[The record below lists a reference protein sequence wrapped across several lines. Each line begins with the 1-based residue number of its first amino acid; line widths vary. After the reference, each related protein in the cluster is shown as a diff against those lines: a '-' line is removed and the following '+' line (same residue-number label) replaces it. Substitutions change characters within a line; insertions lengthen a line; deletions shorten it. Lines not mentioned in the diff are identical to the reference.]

1 MGIYQQL
8 KGLLR
13 SQYIQMKR
21 NFFLSLVEILC
32 PIILLLLFLLLRLLF
47 SSKEEKFDSIFDN
60 DLDFFYKYS
69 TNLTNY
75 NPQIGQNENSNIDI
89 NTETP
94 IPYYYFLAHCRLT
107 KHIAIIGKDFPQKLI
122 DKISFYFWELNYDV
136 DEKNFFKKFTSIN
149 EFEEYMTSKEYGTDE
164 ISYPKICFGIS
175 QTDKFKFGIHYNTKN
190 IESENS
196 NEMEDLLAQES
207 PHIPEMKSNKNEK
220 IRIQENLKFFDY
232 YKNSGYLMTMKLIYD
247 YMLQEITNNPYA
259 EINYS
264 IIGMKY
270 DNIKKDN
277 FHRFLSLL
285 GFFIII
291 SYAIPFSINIY
302 KEIHF
307 RETKK
312 KEYLKSMGVKEIIF
326 FMTSFVKS
334 LIINIFQSIFCALFS
349 HLILKQSQYIYLFF
363 IFLLF
368 GLVMFSM
375 VYFFQSFLQESRM
388 GVIISLLIYCIM
400 SFFYLPLNS
409 PIADKSF
416 IYLICIFFP
425 PANLLLGMNNFYVYE
440 KEFSP
445 LNNRVNL
452 DISQITISLM
462 ITFLFLNFII
472 YLFLGFII
480 SQLFCY
486 EYGVNKSICCSNK
499 KNRININIDDINSNN
514 NINKNYKGIS
524 KKTSEEIKIKSNPPP
539 KIKIGLDYID
549 ENDEFDEQNNQNI
562 NLEKEKYIK
571 QFKYGLYDFVN
582 TLSQKKSQIV
592 LEAKKENLRQSL
604 FKIIGNEKDTDI
616 KNDKKEKKED
626 LNDECEINLENQI
639 EIQEIR
645 NKRRFHES
653 TMFNLKPEGKIINDN
668 IKMNNI
674 QNIMD
679 SFIKEIPKEK
689 LPDDISKKIN
699 LNDIKFEE
707 KEIKDNREDFHV
719 GPRLEIK
726 NIIKRYGNEKV
737 LALDNLSFTLYENE
751 IYGLLGQNGAGK
763 STFISIL
770 SGLIEAN
777 SGSIKYKLNK
787 DDKGLDV
794 RDPQG
799 NKQFRKILG
808 VCPQNNN
815 ILYEELTVKE
825 NLEIF
830 CLLKYDKKEHGNNEK
845 YYIEKEVKELINKF
859 ELEKVENELSKN
871 ISGGLKRRL
880 CIAIAFCGRSKVI
893 ILDEPTGGIDILSRK
908 KLMNILKKLKND
920 NKIILLITHFM
931 DETSFL
937 ADQIGILK
945 NGKLLCSG
953 TNRELIDNYGNYIT
967 IQINKGEDG
976 TIKNLINYIKT
987 NIVLKDNNNNISR
1000 ESDLIN
1006 DTYNHQNMID
1016 PSDASISFESNNSSF
1031 INKEKMEIKK
1041 YKERVVIKIPVI
1053 KFDFS
1058 KSYDLLKNIEE
1069 ITQTKDFRIIKD
1081 QLEDAFINV
1090 IKEKADSD
1098 DKKDYLIFSEMDNY
1112 VEKFNSFGKF
1122 INELKIL
1129 FFKRGFE
1136 TLRNKKSFI
1145 LEILFPILLTLIAC
1159 LVTYIELLEENRTT
1173 FIELNNFSNDTQ
1185 TIYYDYSNIININDY
1200 NSILYGDSKEKL
1212 KNYNFQPLRNNLGNG
1227 NNALQNLISYLNI
1240 IYEYNKKEKI
1250 ENNFANYYLIN
1261 ADKEKNNYEFATF
1274 ISTKQR
1280 HSTIVYSNYILNNII
1295 KFEMKQNNQY
1305 KDYVNNVGITNSP
1318 FLISYEEKKDKKTRN
1333 GSVLVFFVSIALA
1346 LFPSNFIT
1354 IIIREK
1360 ENKSK
1365 HLQLLSGL
1373 SIYTYWINNYIFEL
1387 IKYYVVVGICFIL
1400 ITIFEFYEKYLIIF
1414 YFFYGPALVSFTYVV
1429 SYFIEFEGL
1438 GQTIILLINLIF
1450 GALCGTA
1457 TLILRTNKDM
1467 KNLGIPLSYFL
1478 RIVPSFCISYGF
1490 SQLISKKILFTID
1503 YFKNKDDYE
1512 TIKKKFND
1520 SSTIIKDNKYV
1531 SIDIV
1536 FLVSEIF
1543 LYTGLLIFLENKDY
1557 FLWKLGFFKNNIV
1570 ESDQK
1575 PLPRN
1580 KINHDTIIAG
1590 TTKSTTRKIINKQK
1604 EKNNSLDVNKLKKDF
1619 KFRTHFFN
1627 CCKKKEIKH
1636 VLTNLS
1642 FEVCDGECFGLLG
1655 SNGQGKTTTF
1665 KCLCKEIIPDG
1676 GSIKIDDIN
1685 IFDFSVKEKPI
1696 IGYCPQFDS
1705 IFEFLTVSENLK
1717 YYGRLKGI
1725 NEFCLNKFINIIL
1738 KKLNLTKY
1746 INKLS
1751 GELSGG
1757 NKRKLSVGISIII
1770 KPCVILLD
1778 EPSTGMDPYTRSLL
1792 LQLLHRAYLKNYS
1805 EKDKNDLHPPRS
1817 IVLTTHSIEEAESL
1831 CDKIG
1836 ILVNGK
1842 FDVDGKIFTILQDY
1856 SRGIELNIEFEKP
1869 SPENLKK
1876 QYGNILKEELMSEDD
1891 IKTFLRYNKKGDYC
1905 NYLKNNHFGRDI
1917 LKVISKKKQI
1927 NKFTILRWIKYM
1939 DYLNGLAKEIKKYFD
1954 SIKCIKFKLNNYILK
1969 IENFNNKDKNDNYLF
1984 GIIEQF
1990 KDKYNIVEYSYALTT
2005 LESIFIECNKIQDE
2019 NEAEKHLLNIS
2030 L

>member
-8 KGLLR
+8 KGLLK

-21 NFFLSLVEILC
+21 NFFLSLVEIFC
-32 PIILLLLFLLLRLLF
+32 PIILLFIFLLLRLLF
-47 SSKEEKFDSIFDN
+47 SSKEEKYESIYES
-60 DLDFFYKYS
+60 DLDFFSKYS

-75 NPQIGQNENSNIDI
+75 IPQIGQNINENINSN
-89 NTETP
+89 NEAS
-94 IPYYYFLAHCRLT
+94 IPYYYFLAQCALT

-122 DKISFYFWELNYDV
+122 DKISLYFWELKNDV
-136 DEKNFFKKFTSIN
+136 DENDFFKKFKSIA
-149 EFEEYMTSKEYGTDE
+149 EFEDYMTSKEYGTDE
-164 ISYPKICFGIS
+164 ILYPKICFGIS
-175 QTDKFKFGIHYNTKN
+175 QTDKFKFGIHYNTQN
-190 IESENS
+190 IENDNL
-196 NEMEDLLAQES
+196 NEMEDLLAKES

-247 YMLQEITNNPYA
+247 YILQEITNNPLA
-259 EINYS
+259 EIKYS
-264 IIGMKY
+264 VIGMKY
-270 DNIKKDN
+270 DEIKKDN
-277 FHRFLSLL
+277 FHRFISLL

-326 FMTSFVKS
+326 FMTSFIKS
-334 LIINIFQSIFCALFS
+334 FIIIIFQSIFCALFA

-368 GLVMFSM
+368 GLVIFSM
-375 VYFFQSFLQESRM
+375 VYFFQSFLQESRI

-400 SFFYLPLNS
+400 SFLFQPIDS
-409 PIADKSF
+409 PIADKKLV
-416 IYLICIFFP
+416 YLICIFFP
-425 PANLLLGMNNFYVYE
+425 TSNLLLGMKNFYIYE

-445 LNNRVNL
+445 LNGRVNL

-486 EYGVNKSICCSNK
+486 EYGVKKNKCCSNK
-499 KNRININIDDINSNN
+499 KKRININDDST
-514 NINKNYKGIS
+514 NYKYKNRQPSG
-524 KKTSEEIKIKSNPPP
+524 EIFNKSNPPP
-539 KIKIGLDYID
+539 KPPKPPKDDNFGGEYID
-549 ENDEFDEQNNQNI
+549 EHEEIGNNI
-562 NLEKEKYIK
+562 NNIDLKKEEYIK
-571 QFKYGLYDFVN
+571 QFKYGFYDYLN
-582 TLSQKKSQIV
+582 TLSKKNSQFV
-592 LEAKKENLRQSL
+592 LDTKKENLKKSL
-604 FKIIGNEKDTDI
+604 FKIIGNTKEGDI
-616 KNDKKEKKED
+616 KKDKMEKKED
-626 LNDECEINLENQI
+626 LNDECENNLDNQI

-645 NKRRFHES
+645 NKRRFYES
-653 TMFNLKPEGKIINDN
+653 TMFNLKPEEQIINDN
-668 IKMNNI
+668 LKMNNI

-679 SFIKEIPKEK
+679 SFINEIPKDK
-689 LPDDISKKIN
+689 LPEDISKKIN
-699 LNDIKFEE
+699 LNDIKF
-707 KEIKDNREDFHV
+707 KKNEIIKNREDCHV
-719 GPRLEIK
+719 GSRLEIK

-777 SGSIKYKLNK
+777 SGSIKYKKNK
-787 DDKGLDV
+787 EDKGLEV
-794 RDPQG
+794 RDPEG
-799 NKQFRKILG
+799 NRQFRKILG
-808 VCPQNNN
+808 VCHQNNN

-845 YYIEKEVKELINKF
+845 YYVEEEVKSLIKKF

-945 NGKLLCSG
+945 NGKLLCHG

-967 IQINKGEDG
+967 IQINKGDDYN
-976 TIKNLINYIKT
+976 IKSLLDYIKK
-987 NIVLKDNNNNISR
+987 NIVLKDNNDNISR
-1000 ESDLIN
+1000 DSDLIN
-1006 DTYNHQNMID
+1006 DTYSQNNQNMID

-1031 INKEKMEIKK
+1031 INKERMEIKR
-1041 YKERVVIKIPVI
+1041 YKERVIIKIPVRI
-1053 KFDFS
+1053 FDFS
-1058 KSYDLLKNIEE
+1058 KSYDLLINIEKLTK
-1069 ITQTKDFRIIKD
+1069 TQDFRIIKD

-1090 IKEKADSD
+1090 IKEKADKD
-1098 DKKDYLIFSEMDNY
+1098 DKKDYLAFSELDKY
-1112 VEKFNSFGKF
+1112 VEKYSSFEKF

-1129 FFKRGFE
+1129 IFKRGYE
-1136 TLRNKKSFI
+1136 TLRDKKSFI

-1159 LVTYIELLEENRTT
+1159 LVTYIEFLEENGTT

-1185 TIYYDYSNIININDY
+1185 IIHYDYSNIININDY
-1200 NSILYGDSKEKL
+1200 SSILYSDSEEKEKL
-1212 KNYNFQPLRNNLGNG
+1212 KNYDFKLLKYNLVDG
-1227 NNALQNLISYLNI
+1227 NNALQTLISYFNI
-1240 IYEYNKKEKI
+1240 IYENNKKEKI
-1250 ENNFANYYLIN
+1250 QNNFANYYLIN
-1261 ADKEKNNYEFATF
+1261 ADKEIHKYEFATF

-1280 HSTIVYSNYILNNII
+1280 HSPIVYTNYMLNKII
-1295 KFEMKQNNQY
+1295 KFEMKRNNQY
-1305 KDYVNNVGITNSP
+1305 KDYIDKVGITNSP
-1318 FLISYEEKKDKKTRN
+1318 FRISHEEKNDKKTRN
-1333 GSVLVFFVSIALA
+1333 GFTLVFYVSIALA

-1373 SIYTYWINNYIFEL
+1373 SIYSYWLNNYIFEL
-1387 IKYYVVVGICFIL
+1387 IKYYVVVGICFII
-1400 ITIFEFYEKYLIIF
+1400 ITIFDFYEKYLIIF

-1450 GALCGTA
+1450 GALCGSA

-1467 KNLGIPLSYFL
+1467 KNLGIVLSYFL
-1478 RIVPSFCISYGF
+1478 RIVPSFCISYGY
-1490 SQLISKKILFTID
+1490 SQLISKKILISID
-1503 YFKNKDDYE
+1503 YFKNNDDFE
-1512 TIKKKFND
+1512 NIKKKFDD

-1531 SIDIV
+1531 TNDIV
-1536 FLVSEIF
+1536 FLVIEIF
-1543 LYTGLLIFLENKDY
+1543 IYTGLLIFLENKDY
-1557 FLWKLGFFKNNIV
+1557 FLWKLGFFKKNINDSYKNIKAKDIEVYNTSKENVGKAGKNIV
-1570 ESDQK
+1570 
-1575 PLPRN
+1575 
-1580 KINHDTIIAG
+1580 
-1590 TTKSTTRKIINKQK
+1590 
-1604 EKNNSLDVNKLKKDF
+1604 KNNSLEVSKLKKDF

-1627 CCKKKEIKH
+1627 CCKEREVKN

-1642 FEVCDGECFGLLG
+1642 FNVGDGECFGLLG

-1665 KCLCKEIIPDG
+1665 KCLCKEIIPDD
-1676 GSIKIDDIN
+1676 GSIIINKIN
-1685 IFDFSVKEKPI
+1685 IFDFSAKEKPI

-1725 NEFCLNKFINIIL
+1725 NEYSLEKVINIIL

-1746 INKLS
+1746 TNKLS

-1757 NKRKLSVGISIII
+1757 NKRKLSVGISIIS

-1792 LQLLHRAYLKNYS
+1792 LQILHRAYLKNYS
-1805 EKDKNDLHPPRS
+1805 EKVNEEHPPRS

-1842 FDVDGKIFTILQDY
+1842 FETEGKIFEILQKK

-1869 SPENLKK
+1869 TPDNLKK
-1876 QYGNILKEELMSEDD
+1876 YGINMRETLTNADE
-1891 IKTFLRYNKKGDYC
+1891 IKTFLRYNKKGEYC
-1905 NYLKNNHFGRDI
+1905 QYLKKNHFGRDI
-1917 LKVISKKKQI
+1917 LKVIETKKQI
-1927 NKFTILRWIKYM
+1927 NKFTILRWIKYL
-1939 DYLNGLAKEIKKYFD
+1939 DYLNGLVKVIKKDFD
-1954 SIKCIKFKLNNYILK
+1954 SVKCIKFKLNNYILK
-1969 IENFNNKDKNDNYLF
+1969 IENINNKEDKNDNFLF
-1984 GIIEQF
+1984 GIIEQN
-1990 KDKYNIVEYSYALTT
+1990 KNIYNILEYSYTLTS
-2005 LESIFIECNKIQDE
+2005 LESVFIECNKAEYE
-2019 NEAEKHLLNIS
+2019 NEKDKDVLNIS